1 MPERETAAMGE
12 ELWWRDRAMWLLV
25 RRLGGEVTVT
35 AEEWESAPE
44 RPDLI
49 IDRDGE
55 VMRWTAR
62 EADKASDFIPD
73 FIPGQLPLPGTETP

>member
-44 RPDLI
+44 RPELI
-49 IDRDGE
+49 LDRDGGVMRWGKTYD

-62 EADKASDFIPD
+62 ERSGEKGADHA
-73 FIPGQLPLPGTETP
+73 